1 MDKLIKIRI
10 EDIDSFKNHPFLVN
24 HDESLKELA
33 KSIKENGLLNP
44 LIVRKKE
51 NGRYEMISGHR
62 RKEALELN
70 GIKEVEVYV
79 KELNDDKATIYMVD
93 SNIYREKILPSEKA
107 FAYKMKMDAMKHQG
121 KKNETSTT
129 KLSKK
134 RTDEIIGEQNGESRE
149 QVRKYIRLTYLI
161 PELLELVDNTVKYD
175 KRTFLTMGLKPTVE
189 LSYLT
194 KDEQNLVYASI
205 IYEDLTPSHAQT
217 IKIRALSKKM
227 LLNYNT
233 LEEILLQKKGNQNE
247 QISFNKEKIESVL
260 PYELLKRD
268 KRYIEQYI
276 IEAIKNYNAL
286 NKQEVQNI
294 DIDNLKV

>member
-175 KRTFLTMGLKPTVE
+175 KRTFLTMGLKPAVE

-233 LEEILLQKKGNQNE
+233 LEEILLQKKGNQM
-247 QISFNKEKIESVL
+247 NK
-260 PYELLKRD
+260 YLLIKKR
-268 KRYIEQYI
+268 
-276 IEAIKNYNAL
+276 
-286 NKQEVQNI
+286 
-294 DIDNLKV
+294 

>member
-175 KRTFLTMGLKPTVE
+175 KRTFLTMGLKPAVE